1 MIALDDELKNM
12 MVKVLEGHT
21 RLESKVTSI
30 DDKLIGL
37 ETEVRKNSIKIE
49 TIGKHINII
58 EEEVQTSHNEER
70 FKWMTK
76 HLEKF

>member
-1 MIALDDELKNM
+1 MIALDNELKNI

-30 DDKLIGL
+30 DDKLIRL

-58 EEEVQTSHNEER
+58 EEEVQTSHNEE
-70 FKWMTK
+70 
-76 HLEKF
+76 

>member
-21 RLESKVTSI
+21 RLESKVISI
-30 DDKLIGL
+30 DDKLTGL

-58 EEEVQTSHNEER
+58 VEEVQTSHNEE
-70 FKWMTK
+70 
-76 HLEKF
+76 